1 MLTPIV
7 PTRRERQNGRRP
19 SATPARPAAATGRR
33 RIAEALARRGVRE
46 RLLLSLLLVERLRP
60 AEVADALG
68 ISVPQV
74 ERTYRAVLGGL
85 RRSLA
90 RPAARRRA
98 GSDRLRRAA

>member
-1 MLTPIV
+1 MLTPFV
-7 PTRRERQNGRRP
+7 PARRERHSGRRA
-19 SATPARPAAATGRR
+19 ATPARPAATAGRR

-74 ERTYRAVLGGL
+74 ERSYRTLMGGL
-85 RRSLA
+85 RRSLV
-90 RPAARRRA
+90 RPVARRRGA
-98 GSDRLRRAA
+98 GSLRRVA

>member
-1 MLTPIV
+1 MLTPTD
-7 PTRRERQNGRRP
+7 PARRERPAGRR
-19 SATPARPAAATGRR
+19 ATTTARPAATAGRR

-74 ERTYRAVLGGL
+74 ERAYRTLIGGL
-85 RRSLA
+85 RRSLV
-90 RPAARRRA
+90 RPAARRRSA
-98 GSDRLRRAA
+98 SDRLRAA

>member
-1 MLTPIV
+1 MLTPID
-7 PTRRERQNGRRP
+7 PARRDRPGRR
-19 SATPARPAAATGRR
+19 AGTPARPPAASGRR

-74 ERTYRAVLGGL
+74 ERTYRTLLGGL
-85 RRSLA
+85 RRTLA
-90 RPAARRRA
+90 RPAARRRTVA
-98 GSDRLRRAA
+98 DRLGRVA